1 MGMNEVLFAIS
12 VFLILEGL
20 VPFISPRLYKYLLSQ
35 MLTSSENSI
44 RVTGLILIILG
55 VVVMNLLRGI

>member
-1 MGMNEVLFAIS
+1 MGMNEILFAIS

-55 VVVMNLLRGI
+55 VVLMNLLRGI

>member
-55 VVVMNLLRGI
+55 VVLMNLLRAI

>member
-35 MLTSSENSI
+35 MLTSTENSI

-55 VVVMNLLRGI
+55 VLLMNLLRGI

>member
-35 MLTSSENSI
+35 MLSSSENSI

-55 VVVMNLLRGI
+55 VVLMNLLRGI

>member
-55 VVVMNLLRGI
+55 VVLMNLLRGI

>member
-44 RVTGLILIILG
+44 RATGLILIILG
-55 VVVMNLLRGI
+55 VVLMNLLRGI